1 VEQRA
6 ASKIDELGAVIMD
19 VRRKM
24 EMLAAENQRLR
35 ELVRL
40 SENELRSRRDQV
52 KKMEMDIQ
60 TGHNNRLEAKARV
73 EHVME
78 QMDRLLANSGRM

>member
-1 VEQRA
+1 MEQRA